1 MATPNID
8 QLRRHFAKQDQRLI
22 VPRSESVKQQLG
34 THTVDYNNVVVEQHI
49 APEQFER
56 TIDPATN
63 RFVLIKTCTI
73 F

>member
-34 THTVDYNNVVVEQHI
+34 IHTVGFYNNVVVEQHI

-63 RFVLIKTCTI
+63 RFVITER
-73 F
+73 